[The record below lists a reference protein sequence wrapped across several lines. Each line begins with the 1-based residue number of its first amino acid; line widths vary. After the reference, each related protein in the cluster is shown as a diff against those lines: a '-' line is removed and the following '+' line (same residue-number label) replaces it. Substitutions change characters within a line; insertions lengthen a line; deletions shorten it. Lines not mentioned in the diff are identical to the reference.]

1 MKILIGMSGGV
12 DSSVAA
18 LLMKRAGHECVGCT
32 LKLHEYGKDMELC
45 GSASDIAD
53 AALVCGELEIQHEVF
68 DFCRDFDTSVVS
80 RFISAYER
88 GETPNPCV
96 DCNRFM
102 KFDKLISAADL
113 LGADAVVSG
122 HYVRG
127 GKLGDRYA
135 IRKAR
140 DESKDQSYVLSL
152 LSQQQLS
159 RIIFPLGDYTKDE
172 IRALAQDAGFENHSK
187 PDSQDICFIPDG
199 DYVSFI
205 ESRTAKKYEPGS
217 FVTEEGNVLGTH
229 RGCIA
234 YTVGQRKGLGI
245 SAPAPLYVTKI
256 DVAANTVTLGSD
268 ESLYKSELFVREMN
282 YVSFSPRS
290 EPYRASVKVRYKQ
303 KEVGCTVYPDGNG
316 GAKIALDTPVRA
328 ITPGQVAVLYDG
340 DYVLAGAIIVG

>member
-18 LLMKRAGHECVGCT
+18 LLMKRAGHECIGCT
-32 LKLHEYGKDMELC
+32 LKLHEYGKDTELC
-45 GSASDIAD
+45 GSASDLSD
-53 AALVCGELEIQHEVF
+53 AARICSKLGIRHEVF
-68 DFCRDFDTSVVS
+68 DFCHDFDDSVVS
-80 RFISAYER
+80 RFINAYEH

-102 KFDKLISAADL
+102 KFDKLISASDL

-127 GKLGDRYA
+127 GVLGDRYT
-135 IRKAR
+135 IRKAL
-140 DESKDQSYVLSL
+140 DENKDQSYVLAL

-159 RIIFPLGDYTKDE
+159 RIIFPLGEYTKE
-172 IRALAQDAGFENHSK
+172 QIRAMAEEAGFENHAK

-205 ESRTAKKYEPGS
+205 ESRTAKAYEPGS
-217 FVTEEGNVLGTH
+217 FLNEQGDVIGTH

-256 DVAANTVTLGSD
+256 DVRENTVTLGSD
-268 ESLYKSELFVREMN
+268 ASLYKDSLSIADMN
-282 YVSFSPRS
+282 YVSYPERHD
-290 EPYRASVKVRYKQ
+290 PYRATVKVRYKQ
-303 KEVGCTVYPDGNG
+303 KEVGCTVYPDGKG
-316 GAKIALDTPVRA
+316 GARIALDTPVRA
-328 ITPGQVAVLYDG
+328 ITPGQIAVIYDG
-340 DYVLAGAIIVG
+340 EYVVAGARIVR